1 MNHDIVILPGVGTG
15 ARPVM
20 IGGAGVLGL
29 GGKYPGVGVGPTFGN
44 NGHEATLQ
52 HEGSLGSG
60 TSVHEGGMFVWRP
73 HLKWHR

>member
-1 MNHDIVILPGVGTG
+1 M
-15 ARPVM
+15 
-20 IGGAGVLGL
+20 LGL